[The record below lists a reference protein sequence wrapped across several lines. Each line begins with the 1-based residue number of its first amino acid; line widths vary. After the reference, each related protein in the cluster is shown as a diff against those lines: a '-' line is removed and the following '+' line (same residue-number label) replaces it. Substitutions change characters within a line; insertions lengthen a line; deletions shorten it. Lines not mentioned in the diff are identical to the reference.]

1 MADED
6 IKKVIVPID
15 KEGDGLDRPFPP
27 PTFDY
32 NSVPDPSQEQGDDL
46 PYEIQPT
53 VDGVQPVS
61 IAGARNRVLNNSRRL
76 NINSPDDTQN
86 LESRNA
92 FAPDR
97 GRLNFPDNSTQNP
110 AMKLGDLLG
119 KGSPGKRIDS
129 GLTVSDAYAGINEQ
143 TQGQRDVPHQRSID
157 AFDTPTYGEGRST
170 DDAVSNR
177 IQNSVLSQNRFS
189 VLGANNASDVFHG
202 SDDAEIDR
210 QEYTVFQEDLGT
222 YDGSKTAVTLE
233 KMTQV
238 AVDLMAN
245 ALQSTGQIPDANL
258 TEISS
263 EEFVKKSF
271 DDFRAKNSQAVPSFG
286 KGSAGAFNESG
297 VQETFGN
304 MSSPDLFFDSL
315 DPENLVRLA
324 LSQIAATVALT
335 SQNQDVT
342 SALQGTSNADPDPVG
357 APYTLGSFS
366 NKNSTESGLSV
377 QKTRQDFG
385 LVRTSNDFQVAV
397 DRGIKV
403 FFGIDPES
411 SLNDP
416 NVLGSQI
423 KESPGYYY
431 VFSRAIA
438 RSAQDI
444 LQRSIDQNTGS
455 SPSGSDGVH
464 SVLSLLRNSKLIGA
478 INVFASIGDADLK
491 RKKGAYNMDEIRTD
505 SSNPLFTDLPMAASI
520 KSRRA
525 PNDPRLAWRGAST
538 PSMFLLPPSVE
549 FANTMTGQTGMISS
563 AHAGLESRTISKIGK
578 KLSKRQV
585 SRHEKR
591 LDAEYVPFYFQ
602 DLRTNELVSFHAFL
616 STLTDRYNAGYA
628 RSNSIG
634 RADPIRIYQNTDRS
648 INFTFNLV
656 ATSREDFDEM
666 WFKLNKLTTLLY
678 PQYTKGRKVQSPD
691 GSTQFIMPFSQVMSA
706 SPMIRLRIGDVVRS
720 NYSKFNLSRL
730 FGLGTPDF
738 NPGTGL
744 SVPLTQKEL
753 KKLLT
758 LNDKAVSFGTEG
770 PKTNQTV
777 IDLPTVLGGIVR
789 NAKLIPQN
797 SFFNGDTRGLI
808 VGDIVRIPYPAV
820 RSLPRAD
827 EQGNFELPFKDVYA
841 RIEERKNVDGKI
853 KYVGRLQGTP
863 DLLSAASLGEF
874 CIIEPQQAQVFA
886 EGLVLVRAATLVAK
900 AAVGVINLGDI
911 SAAAAGFTVGGI
923 GFFGETKGKALPG
936 SRYAFSTNEFLK
948 SQNNSVVKSFEEA
961 GGKGLAGFIE
971 SMDFTW
977 IDSNT
982 NWEVEKDARAPKTAQ
997 VTMRFVPVHDIAP
1010 GLDHTGYNR
1019 AANYPVGDPS
1029 NRIAGTR
1036 QVGGAAEIVEAF
1048 QDAGPM
1054 GASELLRFAGDS
1066 NYISDTV
1073 EVAAKRNQVASDA
1086 ADNAVDILLR
1096 NLF

>member
-46 PYEIQPT
+46 PYETQP
-53 VDGVQPVS
+53 VVNGVQPVS
-61 IAGARNRVLNNSRRL
+61 IEGTRNRVLNNSRRL
-76 NINSPDDTQN
+76 NINSPDNTQN

-129 GLTVSDAYAGINEQ
+129 GLTVSDAYARINEQ
-143 TQGQRDVPHQRSID
+143 TQGQRDVPHQRSIN

-189 VLGANNASDVFHG
+189 VLGANNAPDVFHG
-202 SDDAEIDR
+202 SDGAEIDR
-210 QEYTVFQEDLGT
+210 QEYTVFQEDLGA

-297 VQETFGN
+297 AQETFGN

-335 SQNQDVT
+335 AQNQDVI
-342 SALQGTSNADPDPVG
+342 SVLQGTSNADPDPVG

-366 NKNSTESGLSV
+366 NKNSTASGLSA
-377 QKTRQDFG
+377 QKARQDFG

-403 FFGIDPES
+403 FFGIDPGS

-416 NVLGSQI
+416 NVLGNQI

-478 INVFASIGDADLK
+478 INVFASIGDASLK
-491 RKKGAYNMDEIRTD
+491 FEKGSYDMDRIRTD
-505 SSNPLFTDLPMAASI
+505 SSNPLFTDLPVAASI

-538 PSMFLLPPSVE
+538 PSMFLLPPSIE

-616 STLTDRYNAGYA
+616 STLTDQYGARY
-628 RSNSIG
+628 STQTSIG

-648 INFTFNLV
+648 IGFTFNLV

-706 SPMIRLRIGDVVRS
+706 SPMIRLRIGDVIRS

-738 NPGTGL
+738 NPSTGL
-744 SVPLTQKEL
+744 SVPLTQLEL
-753 KKLLT
+753 KTLLRR
-758 LNDKAVSFGTEG
+758 NDVVVSFGTEDF
-770 PKTNQTV
+770 NQSV

-789 NAKLIPQN
+789 NAKLIPSSISN
-797 SFFNGDTRGLI
+797 DTRGLI
-808 VGDIVRIPYPAV
+808 PFDIVRIPYPAV
-820 RSLPRAD
+820 RSLPCAD
-827 EQGNFELPFKDVYA
+827 GQGNFELPFKDVYA
-841 RIEERKNVDGKI
+841 RIVERKNVDGTI
-853 KYVGRLQGTP
+853 KYVGSLQGTP
-863 DLLSAASLGEF
+863 DLLSAAGLGEF
-874 CIIEPQQAQVFA
+874 GGVDCIIEPQQTQVFA
-886 EGLVLVRAATLVAK
+886 EGLALVRAATLVAK
-900 AAVGVINLGDI
+900 GAVGVVNAGDI
-911 SAAAAGFTVGGI
+911 SAAAAGFIVGM
-923 GFFGETKGKALPG
+923 PG
-936 SRYAFSTNEFLK
+936 TMGGRYAFSTNEFLK

-971 SMDFTW
+971 SMTFTW

-997 VTMRFVPVHDIAP
+997 ITMRFAPVHDIAP

-1073 EVAAKRNQVASDA
+1073 EVAAKRNQIDSG
-1086 ADNAVDILLR
+1086 AVVDVLLR
-1096 NLF
+1096 NLL